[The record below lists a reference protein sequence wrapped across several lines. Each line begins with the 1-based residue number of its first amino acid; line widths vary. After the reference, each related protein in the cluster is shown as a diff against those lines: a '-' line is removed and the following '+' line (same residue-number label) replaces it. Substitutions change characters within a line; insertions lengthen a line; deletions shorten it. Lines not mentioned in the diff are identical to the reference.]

1 MTAGPAFRPIAEPL
15 RLAAMEV
22 TDLARLGDRL
32 QWVIASLSANGGGRA
47 DPGLVIEA
55 QAADLMSQRLMGLA
69 AFLAALAEAAPA
81 DASIDIYDAVMDLT
95 LAEQARRLGGPGCA
109 PTGPIAPA
117 DGGDL
122 VLFGD

>member
-15 RLAAMEV
+15 RLAALEV
-22 TDLARLGDRL
+22 ADLARLGDRL
-32 QWVIASLSANGGGRA
+32 QGVIASLSANRSGRP

-69 AFLAALAEAAPA
+69 AFLTALAEAAPA
-81 DASIDIYDAVMDLT
+81 DTSIDIYEAVMDLT
-95 LAEQARRLGGPGCA
+95 LAEQARRLGGPSLA
-109 PTGPIAPA
+109 PAGPVAPA
-117 DGGDL
+117 DSGDL

>member
-15 RLAAMEV
+15 RLAALEV
-22 TDLARLGDRL
+22 ADLARLGDRL
-32 QWVIASLSANGGGRA
+32 QGVIASLSANRSGRP

-69 AFLAALAEAAPA
+69 AFLTALAEAAPA
-81 DASIDIYDAVMDLT
+81 DTSIDIYEAVMDLT
-95 LAEQARRLGGPGCA
+95 LAEQARRLGGPSLA
-109 PTGPIAPA
+109 PAGPVAPA